1 LAWRRTEGEMETI
14 RTQLESVFTPQMG
27 FGTITRLNY
36 TDGVRIVFSNGDVA
50 HLRPS
55 GNADEFR
62 IYAVADTQARANS
75 ITKMGVMEP
84 DGILRRLERSMG
96 L

>member
-1 LAWRRTEGEMETI
+1 MEVIRR
-14 RTQLESVFTPQMG
+14 QLESLFTRQMG
-27 FGTITRLNY
+27 FGTIIRLNY
-36 TDGVRIVFSNGDVA
+36 TDGVRITFTNGDVA

-75 ITKMGVMEP
+75 ITKMGVAEP
-84 DGILRRLERSMG
+84 DGILRQLERSVG